1 MNNSTMNGLSDIGT
15 TVKEDF
21 VLPLVAPFS
30 SLPSAVQQ
38 YIHGIS
44 LIAVGF
50 HWFLVY
56 CPQPVE

>member
-1 MNNSTMNGLSDIGT
+1 MDNSTMNGLSGIDH
-15 TVKEDF
+15 TVKTDF

-44 LIAVGF
+44 LTAAGF
-50 HWFLVY
+50 R
-56 CPQPVE
+56 